1 MEDGIDSRV
10 VEFTNNLLKLGGW
23 ALKASASGQNHAD
36 SDGDSD
42 QPLTVQITGED
53 VPLLLGRNAE
63 LLDALEYLSNRV
75 FARETGRDGRIVFD
89 SGSYRSRREKE
100 LQLMAAKAAERV
112 RTSRNPFSFDAMSP
126 NERRIIHT
134 ALIEDKSVRTESKG
148 DGIDRKVIV
157 YPA

>member
-1 MEDGIDSRV
+1 
-10 VEFTNNLLKLGGW
+10 
-23 ALKASASGQNHAD
+23 
-36 SDGDSD
+36 
-42 QPLTVQITGED
+42 
-53 VPLLLGRNAE
+53 
-63 LLDALEYLSNRV
+63 
-75 FARETGRDGRIVFD
+75 RETGRDGRIVFD

-112 RTSRNPFSFDAMSP
+112 RASRVPFSFDSMSP
-126 NERRIIHT
+126 NERRIVHT